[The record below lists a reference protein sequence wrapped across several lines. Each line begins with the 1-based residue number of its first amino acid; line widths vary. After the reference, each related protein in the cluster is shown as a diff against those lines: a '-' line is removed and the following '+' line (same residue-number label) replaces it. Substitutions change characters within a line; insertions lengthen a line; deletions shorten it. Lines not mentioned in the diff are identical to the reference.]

1 MSNSDNVLRGGLT
14 PKFVDV
20 PELMKHIRFEAI
32 VPQPMDAGSNEYE
45 QLFNCPVDDFSLV
58 AATVQ
63 QNGYT
68 FTTAG
73 PEILLVLDGQG
84 EAKVEGG
91 GWRLDKGK
99 SFFVPEGVGVWV
111 EGAGVRLV
119 RAFVP

>member
-1 MSNSDNVLRGGLT
+1 
-14 PKFVDV
+14 VDV

-32 VPQPMDAGSNEYE
+32 VPQPMDSGSKEHE

-63 QNGYT
+63 QSGYT

-73 PEILLVLDGQG
+73 PEILLVLEGQG

-91 GWRLDKGK
+91 SWRLEKGA
-99 SFFVPEGVGVWV
+99 SYFILAGVGVRV
-111 EGAGVRLV
+111 EGVGVRLV